1 MSVCNSSLVS
11 TALKLVSESVLL
23 SSSVE
28 VVICKAVGI
37 VAITIVNRKYFKIN
51 SLYKIKLPYYESKTH
66 YLSQTFSW
74 YSRITLVQF
83 VFWCGILFY
92 LLWNMV

>member
-1 MSVCNSSLVS
+1 MMSVCNLSLVS

-28 VVICKAVGI
+28 VVICEAIV

-51 SLYKIKLPYYESKTH
+51 NLYKTELPYYESKTH
-66 YLSQTFSW
+66 YLS
-74 YSRITLVQF
+74 
-83 VFWCGILFY
+83 
-92 LLWNMV
+92 